1 MKKLFNKIPPQWLWV
16 IVPLFIITSYGAIK
30 FIEYTQIKWEQNQQ
44 QK

>member
-1 MKKLFNKIPPQWLWV
+1 MRNLLNKIHSKWRWV
-16 IVPLFIITSYGAIK
+16 IVPLFLLASYGAIK